1 MVRNPN
7 PIKAGNGRSL
17 KRFRWWHML
26 SRALFYLPSDS
37 EGRPVVYAVDVPYWQ
52 RVLTD
57 DGNGKAHL
65 YRDGVHHARSK
76 LPAAFPVEGGTIEV
90 VPTSFGLKRC
100 HYVIEGGPARRLVP
114 DERSAEGRRARLDRE
129 HPVLSRL
136 IGTLSL
142 ITLVISGS
150 LALLQIVEA
159 LTAVPPVAQRL
170 GTFISPLDLPIGL
183 NAVLA
188 LCASTAAVERA
199 TRLRWNALL
208 DGNA

>member
-26 SRALFYLPSDS
+26 SRALFHLPSDG

-57 DGNGKAHL
+57 DGKGKAHL

-76 LPAAFPVEGGTIEV
+76 LPAVFPVEGGTIEV
-90 VPTSFGLKRC
+90 VSTSFGLKRC
-100 HYVIEGGPARRLVP
+100 HYVIEGGPARRLAP

-142 ITLVISGS
+142 IILVISGS
-150 LALLQIVEA
+150 LVLLQIVEA

-170 GTFISPLDLPIGL
+170 GTFTSPLDLSIGL
-183 NAVLA
+183 NSVLA

-208 DGNA
+208 DGSA